1 MHSFS
6 IQEDTMFPR
15 KVFAMAFNALKR
27 VSAILLAILFV
38 LPAGT
43 VAGFQAPAPEQAPL
57 PEMPMATVRRSPGA
71 SVIGPI
77 PVGSAPIG
85 IAVNPNAN
93 RVYVNNYSSNDVS
106 VIDGRTDTVT
116 ATI

>member
-1 MHSFS
+1 IHSFS

-38 LPAGT
+38 LPAAT

-57 PEMPMATVRRSPGA
+57 LEMPMATVKQSAGA
-71 SVIGPI
+71 SVIGAI
-77 PVGSAPIG
+77 PVGSAPLG
-85 IAVNPNAN
+85 IAVDPNPTRA
-93 RVYVNNYSSNDVS
+93 YVKNH
-106 VIDGRTDTVT
+106 GRK
-116 ATI
+116 